1 MRYLI
6 DTGVSRFT
14 IRAFSRGW
22 LSALAHNPSFV
33 VRQYEGVVQFD
44 PVEPTSAA
52 LTLRIAAS
60 SLDLVDDVSAND
72 RREILRIMHQEVLE
86 DQKYPTIKY
95 DAPPAA
101 AAVNPT
107 SSGEYDVRLNG
118 TLTLHNTSRP
128 QAVLAHVTASPG
140 LLRANGDFSVKQT
153 DFGIHLVSAAGGS
166 IKVKDE
172 LKCTFDVVARP

>member
-1 MRYLI
+1 MQYVI
-6 DTGVSRFT
+6 DPGVSRLT
-14 IRAFSRGW
+14 IRAFAGGW
-22 LSALAHNPSFV
+22 LSALAHSPSFV

-44 PVEPTSAA
+44 PQEPTSAA

-72 RREILRIMHQEVLE
+72 RREILRLIHQEVLE

-101 AAVNPT
+101 AAVT
-107 SSGEYDVRLNG
+107 SSGSGQYDVRLNG
-118 TLTLHNTSRP
+118 TLTLHNAARP
-128 QAVLAHVTASPG
+128 QAVVAHVTASPS

-153 DFGIHLVSAAGGS
+153 DYGIQLVSAAGGS

-172 LKCTFDVVARP
+172 LKCRFDVVARP